1 MCVKRLKNVYRKP
14 FVPVM
19 QTLMPV
25 CFTWFVVALVEMRL
39 YQSHPPLRLSLSL
52 FGRSTVVY
60 DYQPSNDSDMM
71 RIADSYKK
79 QFDTD
84 SHELIDLNKLSG
96 YTDGV
101 NDYLLEQGNADR
113 NKYSY
118 HHFVAAEFRSLPRG
132 GISAIAFYNNEAFHT
147 SAISLSLV
155 DNALLQY
162 YAGPGYSIETTNH
175 PRHVEGLPSRAGEI
189 AKPTQ
194 GMLIIFGLVMALPV
208 AIASYVIFTVKERA
222 LGAKNAHFIS
232 GLRIPIYWAAMF
244 ACDYLVY
251 IASVVLIICM
261 FFAYDIQAFIASE
274 SLFATVLMF
283 LLYGW
288 AILPM
293 MYAASFMFKSPG
305 IAMTWT
311 TIFNLV
317 TGERRLSTR
326 LVEYCSNNNNI

>member
-1 MCVKRLKNVYRKP
+1 
-14 FVPVM
+14 M
-19 QTLMPV
+19 QMMMPV
-25 CFTWFVVALVEMRL
+25 CFTWFVVAMVEMKL
-39 YQSHPPLRLSLSL
+39 YQSHPPLRLGLSM

-60 DYQPSNDSDMM
+60 DFEPSDDANMT
-71 RIADSYKK
+71 RIANSYKQ
-79 QFDTD
+79 QFGSD
-84 SHELIDLNKLSG
+84 SHELIDLNELSG

-101 NDYLLEQGNADR
+101 NDYLLQQGNKDR

-132 GISAIAFYNNEAFHT
+132 GISAVAFYNNEAYHT

-162 YAGPGYSIETTNH
+162 YVAPGYSIETTNH
-175 PRHVEGLPSRAGEI
+175 PRHVDGLPSRAAEI

-222 LGAKNAHFIS
+222 LGAKDAHFIS

-244 ACDYLVY
+244 ACDNLVY
-251 IASVVLIICM
+251 MASVVLIICM
-261 FFAYDIQAFIASE
+261 FFAYDVQAFIASE
-274 SLFATVLMF
+274 SLLATVLMF

-293 MYAASFMFKSPG
+293 MYAASFMFHSPG
-305 IAMTWT
+305 VAMTWT

-317 TGERRLSTR
+317 SGERWSAVINTTSRIRL
-326 LVEYCSNNNNI
+326 L